1 MKIGFITTVL
11 NEDKTIDSFLASLL
25 LQTKKPDEVIIVDG
39 GSSDDTIKRIKS
51 YELRIKK
58 SGIRFKLFVKKG
70 NISKGRNFAVK
81 NSTCD
86 VIAISDAGC
95 VLDKNWLRRIA
106 FPFKDKSIDVV
117 AGFYKGLPSSNF
129 QKCLVP
135 FVLVMPDKATKDF
148 LPASRSMAIRKKV
161 FEKVGGFSEKLKQ
174 AEDYDFAKRLKKNGA
189 KIVFEKGAIVSW
201 VPRSN
206 IISAFKMF
214 YKYAYGDIKAGS
226 LRPKVLF
233 IFARYL
239 FAFFSILAARFVS
252 IEFLLTMFFVYFFS
266 YSGWSIYKNYKYVKN
281 LSALF
286 YLPLIQFASDLAV
299 ISGTTTSISKII
311 LNGLASFV
319 RQEKIVSLS
328 VLIFTI
334 LTLSVIS
341 WGLPNT
347 SHPFTYHMDEWH
359 QLQSVRAIAAN
370 WSPIVEGAA
379 HGPMFFFI
387 ISGIYIGIL
396 YLLGLVNPFIVESSV
411 GRMDIQNLLFIYLRT
426 STLLFSLGAI
436 TLLIIILKKYFNVRY
451 LYIPL
456 ILFMFSPNWIA
467 LSNYFKYDIAIV
479 FWILLSIFALLKYTH
494 NPVLRNY
501 LLASIPVG
509 MVAATKL
516 SGLPMFAVYLFSYI
530 FFTPQLKEKISFVVK
545 GTLLYIFT
553 FLLIGVPNIFL
564 GKADYRELLRSV
576 VLDTP
581 MQTFNFKLG
590 MPYYLYL
597 FTNQVST
604 LFGFSLT
611 IVFILSILYFIFKI
625 RKISFSKLTRIYK
638 YELFFLFSAVIFS
651 ASLYPLKLFIYNRA
665 LVVLPFIIIFIG
677 LMLTRFMKV
686 GDIKKNFVI
695 IFINFLLVI
704 HIIQGVS
711 WIFVKFD
718 DPRQSSSA
726 WILENI
732 EEGSTIGIE
741 TPPIYQFLPDIVLK
755 EYYTLQEDPNF
766 RNKYNYEI
774 VSGSL
779 KELPRYIIV
788 TNKDIDQRFLYSSP
802 KKDLLSRMNSDNYSE
817 LMVFEPNW
825 WLSNYFTGR
834 LDFFVSLLAPSA
846 TITIYEAK

>member
-1 MKIGFITTVL
+1 
-11 NEDKTIDSFLASLL
+11 
-25 LQTKKPDEVIIVDG
+25 
-39 GSSDDTIKRIKS
+39 
-51 YELRIKK
+51 
-58 SGIRFKLFVKKG
+58 
-70 NISKGRNFAVK
+70 
-81 NSTCD
+81 
-86 VIAISDAGC
+86 
-95 VLDKNWLRRIA
+95 
-106 FPFKDKSIDVV
+106 
-117 AGFYKGLPSSNF
+117 
-129 QKCLVP
+129 
-135 FVLVMPDKATKDF
+135 
-148 LPASRSMAIRKKV
+148 
-161 FEKVGGFSEKLKQ
+161 
-174 AEDYDFAKRLKKNGA
+174 
-189 KIVFEKGAIVSW
+189 
-201 VPRSN
+201 
-206 IISAFKMF
+206 
-214 YKYAYGDIKAGS
+214 
-226 LRPKVLF
+226 
-233 IFARYL
+233 
-239 FAFFSILAARFVS
+239 
-252 IEFLLTMFFVYFFS
+252 
-266 YSGWSIYKNYKYVKN
+266 
-281 LSALF
+281 
-286 YLPLIQFASDLAV
+286 
-299 ISGTTTSISKII
+299 
-311 LNGLASFV
+311 
-319 RQEKIVSLS
+319 
-328 VLIFTI
+328 
-334 LTLSVIS
+334 
-341 WGLPNT
+341 
-347 SHPFTYHMDEWH
+347 
-359 QLQSVRAIAAN
+359 
-370 WSPIVEGAA
+370 
-379 HGPMFFFI
+379 
-387 ISGIYIGIL
+387 
-396 YLLGLVNPFIVESSV
+396 
-411 GRMDIQNLLFIYLRT
+411 
-426 STLLFSLGAI
+426 
-436 TLLIIILKKYFNVRY
+436 
-451 LYIPL
+451 
-456 ILFMFSPNWIA
+456 
-467 LSNYFKYDIAIV
+467 
-479 FWILLSIFALLKYTH
+479 
-494 NPVLRNY
+494 
-501 LLASIPVG
+501 
-509 MVAATKL
+509 
-516 SGLPMFAVYLFSYI
+516 
-530 FFTPQLKEKISFVVK
+530 
-545 GTLLYIFT
+545 
-553 FLLIGVPNIFL
+553 
-564 GKADYRELLRSV
+564 
-576 VLDTP
+576 